1 VKKEDD
7 AAKLPYGYLL
17 PEEQHQHLQQLCEH
31 LFLMAEF
38 VTATTEEEEGEL
50 LRIKRSRLGW
60 MFESVAFQLE
70 HVLLKVQWAGRH
82 IQISRRKH

>member
-1 VKKEDD
+1 MKRANN

-17 PEEQHQHLQQLCEH
+17 PEEQHQRLEQLCEH

-38 VTATTEEEEGEL
+38 VTATTQEEEDEL
-50 LRIKRSRLGW
+50 LHIRRSRLGW

-70 HVLLKVQWAGRH
+70 QVLLNLKWAGRSV
-82 IQISRRKH
+82 QIPQRKH